1 VCGSG
6 AVVSSWSLLIR
17 WAQRA
22 RCQAETP
29 LIVSFRFLRPALY
42 TSRAKREA
50 DFSLLHQISKVQVV
64 QGAKLALLRE
74 RNHVRPCALDADK
87 HAAVERRQ
95 SARGGMPAM

>member
-1 VCGSG
+1 MLAKGIPCDPEDV
-6 AVVSSWSLLIR
+6 
-17 WAQRA
+17 RA
-22 RCQAETP
+22 DLFNMTMPDFLPRY
-29 LIVSFRFLRPALY
+29 SRFLRPALY